1 MCVCLC
7 VEPRQLSL
15 ASPLV
20 FSPLPLSFQTTF
32 ILSATLRLSFLP
44 QVPDVDMDAVLK
56 AFEEDQAKKQK
67 MRDMLAKQGIK
78 LSDQDE
84 QQAKVLEQL
93 HHMRQKKAQ
102 KKPKHQEL

>member
-1 MCVCLC
+1 
-7 VEPRQLSL
+7 
-15 ASPLV
+15 
-20 FSPLPLSFQTTF
+20 
-32 ILSATLRLSFLP
+32 
-44 QVPDVDMDAVLK
+44 MDAVLK